1 MPLAQAKVLVLIVGV
16 TLVSGIADAQGFIH
30 AARIWQNDRLVWGE
44 LGKSALGFVAGIATY
59 WLSLRY
65 MKALGV
71 MAPELQTL
79 IWFGVTLIGVA
90 VISGKLLRW
99 PLLDQGVAVAVLA
112 GIGWLIFRAN
122 G

>member
-1 MPLAQAKVLVLIVGV
+1 VSLAQAKVLVLIVGV

-30 AARIWQNDRLVWGE
+30 ASRIWQNDRLVWGE

-59 WLSLRY
+59 WVSLRY

-79 IWFGVTLIGVA
+79 VWFGVTLIGVA
-90 VISGKLLRW
+90 VISGKVLRW